1 MDETG
6 DYGFPKT
13 SSYLFILTSIYF
25 HHQSWQSN
33 YAKISAFR
41 RELYKKYGFHWKDE
55 FHTKYFIYNKNPYF
69 SKYNFNNNIIIKIF
83 EEFISCLTE
92 LDFKTIN
99 VAIDKRKIKG
109 DEYDVLANALIYNI
123 QRIENDL
130 LKDNVDNKY
139 MIIADEGNDKP
150 IRKVVRKI
158 QKFNPIPSKFSDK
171 SYRKEINGIIE
182 DPLTKDSK
190 DSHFIQIADL
200 ISFIVFSYLKEN
212 WSSRL
217 SNILSRE
224 IIISYLDRLAEYG
237 KLNLKASGNKFG
249 IVKYPK

>member
-33 YAKISAFR
+33 YAQISEFR
-41 RELYKKYGFHWKDE
+41 RDLNKKYGFHWKDE

-69 SKYNFNNNIIIKIF
+69 TKYNFSDDIIIKIL
-83 EEFISCLTE
+83 EEFIVLLTV

-99 VAIDKRKIKG
+99 VVIDKRKIKTSK
-109 DEYDVLANALIYNI
+109 YDVLEKALVYNV

-130 LKDNVDNKY
+130 IKENVDNKY
-139 MIIADEGNDKP
+139 MIIVDEGNIKP
-150 IRKVVRKI
+150 IRKIVRKI
-158 QKFNPIPSKFSDK
+158 QKFNPIPSKFSDIT
-171 SYRKEINGIIE
+171 YRKEVKGIIE

-190 DSHFIQIADL
+190 DSHFIQISDL
-200 ISFIVFSYLKEN
+200 ISFIIFSYLKGN

-217 SNILSRE
+217 SNKLNRE
-224 IIISYLDRLAEYG
+224 NIRNYLDKLANSG
-237 KLNLKASGNKFG
+237 RLNLKASENRYG